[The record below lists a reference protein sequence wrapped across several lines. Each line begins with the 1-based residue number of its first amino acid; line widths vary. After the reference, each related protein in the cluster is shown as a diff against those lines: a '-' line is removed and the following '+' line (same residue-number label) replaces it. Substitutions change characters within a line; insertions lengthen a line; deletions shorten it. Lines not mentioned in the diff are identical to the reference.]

1 MKVREVKDWY
11 VDFLAE
17 EIQKENR
24 DLEELPAP
32 LVVMASSTKDDS
44 HMREKSSY
52 TFQVVGGV
60 HRYLTILKI
69 NEGKKKNLTRKCA
82 IYGSGLS
89 RNAILRLA
97 NQHNEVNKMQR
108 ATSLAEVAATCRRLM
123 FIHFADD
130 NMADDGSHSPNIP
143 RYNTKKYHEWKP
155 ECMEYLSSPAT
166 VSSNVE

>member
-1 MKVREVKDWY
+1 MKVWEVKDWY

-32 LVVMASSTKDDS
+32 LVVMASSTKDDF

-69 NEGKKKNLTRKCA
+69 NEGKKKNLTWKCA
-82 IYGSGLS
+82 IYSTP
-89 RNAILRLA
+89 
-97 NQHNEVNKMQR
+97 QK
-108 ATSLAEVAATCRRLM
+108 
-123 FIHFADD
+123 
-130 NMADDGSHSPNIP
+130 
-143 RYNTKKYHEWKP
+143 
-155 ECMEYLSSPAT
+155 
-166 VSSNVE
+166 